1 MVRGDVAIS
10 VRAVT
15 KTYVQGNIAV
25 RALNGV
31 DLDACRGELI
41 MIMGPSGSGKTTL
54 LSVMGCILRPT
65 SGTIRLLDRD
75 LTGLSE
81 RELPRVRLDHIGF
94 VFQGFNLFPAL
105 TVAGNVALAL
115 DLKGVPRREAMR
127 RATELLGQVGLDDKR
142 DAYPADLSG
151 GQKQRVAIARAL
163 ASDPSIL
170 LADEP
175 TAALDIHSGQTVMT
189 LLAEL
194 ARGRG
199 RAVVIVTHDH
209 RMLGYANRIVHM
221 EDGRLVDTPRGDEA
235 TPPPGGAV
243 SERGAPVGMHM
254 VRHS

>member
-1 MVRGDVAIS
+1 MASRDPAIS
-10 VRAVT
+10 IRAVT
-15 KTYVQGNIAV
+15 KTYAQGNLVV
-25 RALNGV
+25 RALNDV

-65 SGTIRLLDRD
+65 SGTIRLLGRD

-81 RELPRVRLDHIGF
+81 RELPRVRRDHIGF
-94 VFQGFNLFPAL
+94 VFQGFNLFAAL

-127 RATELLGQVGLDDKR
+127 RAIVLLGQLGLDDKR

-163 ASDPSIL
+163 ATDPSIL

-194 ARGRG
+194 ARERD

-209 RMLGYANRIVHM
+209 RMLGYASRIVNM
-221 EDGRLVDTPRGDEA
+221 EDGRLAGNPRS
-235 TPPPGGAV
+235 GGAPAADRAAG
-243 SERGAPVGMHM
+243 ERGAPVGQP
-254 VRHS
+254 R